1 LVAVGVLSIE
11 DGDGGERESADGTV
25 CILKCSKSCSPW
37 AQVDDDAGNNA
48 GYEGTKVSQ
57 PEQ

>member
-1 LVAVGVLSIE
+1 VLSIE
-11 DGDGGERESADGTV
+11 DGDGGERESADGAV